1 MKYRLK
7 TKVKKYIL
15 KMLCQQ
21 NLVPKKLINESMNKT
36 EISNF
41 RNNEISTSSEILI
54 SALKKLG
61 NLKIGIF

>member
-1 MKYRLK
+1 
-7 TKVKKYIL
+7 
-15 KMLCQQ
+15 MLRQQ